1 MLTEVEIAEG
11 VEIITDKEPKPEA
24 PKRMNKV
31 QRHKEL
37 CKQLNRIYEA
47 KNQDYGDAFSTAYKQ
62 FGITSALVRISDKYN
77 RLMNLASGKK
87 VQVKDES
94 IRDTL
99 LDLSN
104 YCLLTILELDREAYN
119 KEKFKNEESIS

>member
-1 MLTEVEIAEG
+1 MEENKITEEV
-11 VEIITDKEPKPEA
+11 KEVSARKIP
-24 PKRMNKV
+24 KV

-47 KNQDYGDAFSTAYKQ
+47 KNQDYGDAFSMAYKQ
-62 FGITSALVRISDKYN
+62 FGITSALIRISDKYN

-87 VQVKDES
+87 AQVKDES

-99 LDLSN
+99 MDLSN

-119 KEKFKNEESIS
+119 KEKFKNEENIS